1 MRGHI
6 GPGWEGSSLAGIGT
20 VVNVLAILAGGCA
33 GLVLKGGLKARY
45 QQAVIQAM
53 GLCIIFIGGAGT
65 LNGMLS
71 VRDGVLTGLDT
82 RGTLGMILA
91 LAAGSLLGEWLDLD
105 GRMERLGGWL
115 KEKASRGEDSQFIQG
130 FVTASL
136 TVCVG
141 AMAIVGSI
149 QDGMTGDPSTLFTKS
164 VLDLISVM
172 IFSSTYG
179 KGAVFSALPVGVLQG
194 TVTLCAGLLA
204 PVFSPAVVNNLSFL
218 GSILIF
224 CVGVNLA
231 FGNKFKVANLLPALV
246 VGALYTAL
254 V

>member
-1 MRGHI
+1 M
-6 GPGWEGSSLAGIGT
+6 AGIGT

-164 VLDLISVM
+164 VLDLRQGGCL
-172 IFSSTYG
+172 FSSARRCAPGHSHSVRRTSG
-179 KGAVFSALPVGVLQG
+179 SGVQPRCGEQSVLSG
-194 TVTLCAGLLA
+194 LYPHLLCRRQSCLRQQ
-204 PVFSPAVVNNLSFL
+204 V
-218 GSILIF
+218 
-224 CVGVNLA
+224 
-231 FGNKFKVANLLPALV
+231 
-246 VGALYTAL
+246 
-254 V
+254 